1 MTAFNAFH
9 LARSNAVD
17 SNDLDHFLSREAVR
31 AAVGLSFPTIS
42 REQRAGRFPK
52 FEPMS
57 IGRRGLRR
65 SVLNDFLAG
74 QREWREW
81 NAQIEKPRANAA

>member
-1 MTAFNAFH
+1 MPPI
-9 LARSNAVD
+9 
-17 SNDLDHFLSREAVR
+17 DLDVFMSRDEVR

-42 REQRAGRFPK
+42 REQRAGRFPR

-65 SVLNDFLAG
+65 SVLDKYLAG
-74 QREWREW
+74 QRDWRDW
-81 NAQIEKPRANAA
+81 NAQIETQTADAA